1 MADQHWKDLD
11 NAQLIMYRVNDDNKW
26 QILEYFAQ
34 NNHQIFKDI
43 VKSYVRVRKT
53 ETVYYTLDEIVEHY
67 KDSDMDLMPQ
77 ALKELVQT
85 AQQKGEARRKGQ
97 LTAVERSTEVNHQ
110 RKRER
115 KLSWEKE
122 AGVPLVLFEVD
133 NLTPKTRD
141 DYFAVFMRY
150 MSENL
155 TIPQFCRKYNINST
169 IGFKEMLDKFATES
183 VVYAEQIKIKHESK
197 QYQDIN
203 KINKLIDYVCLKD
216 LSVAALVENNDLA
229 SLYEWQYQAQM
240 HRGEKYCNLFRKK
253 VIDYFYDRVNSYD
266 FYSIEPEN
274 IKKMLTREEL
284 IFIVGEAEFDSMM
297 AGRSGTVQAP
307 FIKSVI
313 ELGNI
318 NAKFIEQ
325 KVRGKTNDKIEKA
338 LDYYN
343 DKFDKNQYFENKT
356 MVLGPDGK
364 SVEVTPE
371 MVDRA
376 YQFVYAN
383 GLFPSE
389 MVMNRAIRAV
399 ACEKIDNKQQTAEEM
414 QELIKQADIM
424 VDKIKNI
431 EDYLNYIDSW
441 GKK

>member
-1 MADQHWKDLD
+1 
-11 NAQLIMYRVNDDNKW
+11 
-26 QILEYFAQ
+26 
-34 NNHQIFKDI
+34 
-43 VKSYVRVRKT
+43 
-53 ETVYYTLDEIVEHY
+53 
-67 KDSDMDLMPQ
+67 
-77 ALKELVQT
+77 
-85 AQQKGEARRKGQ
+85 
-97 LTAVERSTEVNHQ
+97 
-110 RKRER
+110 
-115 KLSWEKE
+115 
-122 AGVPLVLFEVD
+122 
-133 NLTPKTRD
+133 
-141 DYFAVFMRY
+141 
-150 MSENL
+150 
-155 TIPQFCRKYNINST
+155 
-169 IGFKEMLDKFATES
+169 
-183 VVYAEQIKIKHESK
+183 
-197 QYQDIN
+197 
-203 KINKLIDYVCLKD
+203 
-216 LSVAALVENNDLA
+216 
-229 SLYEWQYQAQM
+229 
-240 HRGEKYCNLFRKK
+240 
-253 VIDYFYDRVNSYD
+253 
-266 FYSIEPEN
+266 
-274 IKKMLTREEL
+274 MLTREEL